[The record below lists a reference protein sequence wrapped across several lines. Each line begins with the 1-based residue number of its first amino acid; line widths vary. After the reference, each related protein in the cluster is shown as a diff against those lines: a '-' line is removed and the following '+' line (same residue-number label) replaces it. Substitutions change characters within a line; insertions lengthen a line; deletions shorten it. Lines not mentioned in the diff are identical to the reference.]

1 MRINPINQ
9 QTKAKWGGKNL
20 FVLRRARRNGKK
32 GTLNMRMRSEGF
44 RGLESVSDAD
54 ATIERNSLFFFL
66 SFGRPR
72 YLITLA

>member
-1 MRINPINQ
+1 
-9 QTKAKWGGKNL
+9 
-20 FVLRRARRNGKK
+20 
-32 GTLNMRMRSEGF
+32 MRMRSEGF

-72 YLITLA
+72 DLITLA